1 MRGKEKANVEFL
13 MMCIVHNIGKNEGF
27 VKREGKNFKE
37 ILKNGIEGANQFV
50 VDTKNVVIGVLKH
63 VFGELS
69 VKYVDFHAG
78 MHKI

>member
-1 MRGKEKANVEFL
+1 VGVSVNRTG
-13 MMCIVHNIGKNEGF
+13 
-27 VKREGKNFKE
+27 VKW
-37 ILKNGIEGANQFV
+37 IPPLLKNGIQGVNQFV
-50 VDTKNVVIGVLKH
+50 VGTKNVVIGVLKH